1 MEPLRML
8 CLAGVVL
15 LSLIL
20 PLYAAAARDR
30 TGARLRYTAVWSGQI
45 CLAAAGLL
53 IVAAPALSGFGLV
66 LGVVSCVVW
75 GRVFHDQAR
84 FASSPSQTA

>member
-1 MEPLRML
+1 MEPLHMF

-15 LSLIL
+15 LSLVL
-20 PLYAAAARDR
+20 PLYAGSVRDR
-30 TGARLRYTAVWSGQI
+30 TGARPRFVAVWAGQT

-53 IVAAPALSGFGLV
+53 IVAAPALSGVGLA

-84 FASSPSQTA
+84 FA